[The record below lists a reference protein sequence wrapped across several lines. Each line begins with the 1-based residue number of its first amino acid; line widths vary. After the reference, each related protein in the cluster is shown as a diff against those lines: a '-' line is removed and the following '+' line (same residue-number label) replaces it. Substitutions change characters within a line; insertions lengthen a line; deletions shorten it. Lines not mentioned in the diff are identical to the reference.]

1 MPASQAKRGPN
12 PRRGASASLRL
23 PRGIC
28 SISSN
33 LPLRAPCARRPPRPL
48 LRRALQGHFLQL
60 RVVLQIL
67 PQGLPSLLGGETPQ
81 RGRSLAALLGAAVCP
96 CRRAIPRR
104 PSEDGDRCQEGTRC
118 SASWRR
124 WCHLPYARPQAA
136 NRSISRG
143 HTHLVVIVRPLRVQL
158 FPTQVAASIPN
169 RSRFFMGCHPP
180 SPLVNP
186 LLNGGKIKTL
196 RPPLCVPH
204 GHLMWLQ
211 PSVLR
216 EVGSPPQAAASR
228 RAFGTSGTC
237 RTTLGPLENL

>member
-1 MPASQAKRGPN
+1 MHRPLSACPAASAASPATCRSEHHAPAARLVRFSAVLCKATSFSSGLSFKYCRKAFRVSWEA
-12 PRRGASASLRL
+12 RRLKEVGASLRF
-23 PRGIC
+23 
-28 SISSN
+28 S
-33 LPLRAPCARRPPRPL
+33 
-48 LRRALQGHFLQL
+48 
-60 RVVLQIL
+60 
-67 PQGLPSLLGGETPQ
+67 
-81 RGRSLAALLGAAVCP
+81 ALLSAHAGVPYLGAH
-96 CRRAIPRR
+96 PRM
-104 PSEDGDRCQEGTRC
+104 GDRCQEGTRC

>member
-1 MPASQAKRGPN
+1 MRPPPAS
-12 PRRGASASLRL
+12 SAS
-23 PRGIC
+23 PPC
-28 SISSN
+28 S
-33 LPLRAPCARRPPRPL
+33 ARPL
-48 LRRALQGHFLQL
+48 
-60 RVVLQIL
+60 
-67 PQGLPSLLGGETPQ
+67 PSAPGCP
-81 RGRSLAALLGAAVCP
+81 SNIAA
-96 CRRAIPRR
+96 R
-104 PSEDGDRCQEGTRC
+104 PSESPGRRDASKRSEPRCASRRC
-118 SASWRR
+118 CLPMPACHTSAPIRGWRSMPR
-124 WCHLPYARPQAA
+124 RHTMQRELASLVPPPVCPSS
-136 NRSISRG
+136 RSKQKHNRG

-228 RAFGTSGTC
+228 RAFGTWGTC